1 MNRIFIIPVLLI
13 CSVFLFSCSPVDFN
27 GLGAGGGTT
36 TTSTA
41 TLVPASITTSADG
54 AVSVAMVL
62 QSKEL
67 LTTSTNLFKNLGF
80 IAQSNMVSAAS
91 GTGTGT
97 CTDYGTYDYTRSYSG
112 GSYVLI
118 YSFKLC
124 RENDFQYDGTYVAMG
139 TPASFTGRLSG
150 LTILNFKNNY
160 TTLIGSLVGTS
171 VSYVMTGSGDAANA
185 LYIFTANGGISGFDY
200 YTLGQHDM
208 MFTAL
213 VTNYT
218 VSTDAGNTVRDTAMT
233 TNGRYSVRRL
243 AATTAI
249 TYVGFTVNTQK
260 QLLTNIED
268 VTIGGRISAD
278 RTPTA
283 GFEGVFDIA
292 TPTPIRT
299 VLVPYPPKT
308 TQGTVVTNSSATV
321 QYGNPDS
328 IIVSVGTDTPQAFA
342 KEFMLLKQADFYAM
356 EQQLPIV
363 SGATGTATGTV
374 MSLSA
379 LSSGPSS
386 AALDCYTDVH
396 VSYFLSTAPT
406 ATIPNWY
413 VHWDSNLNTCAAQA
427 GIPFQEATSSTGI
440 ATDPCDV
447 GLDINGASKDIASGG
462 VEHFLAAA
470 LPQGY
475 YVLSINNYSCA
486 TATIGNAATVMIGDY
501 LFGPYTC
508 SYTALDGDNFTP
520 GAWCR
525 LADVRVN
532 ASGVIDVLA
541 PNGAIP
547 PWHP

>member
-1 MNRIFIIPVLLI
+1 MNRIFHIPVLLI
-13 CSVFLFSCSPVDFN
+13 CSVLLFSCNSYDFN
-27 GLGAGGGTT
+27 GIAAGGGTT
-36 TTSTA
+36 TTSTT

-54 AVSVAMVL
+54 AVSASLVL

-67 LTTSTNLFKNLGF
+67 LTTSTSLFKNLGF
-80 IAQSNMVSAAS
+80 IAQSAMVSAAS

-112 GSYVLI
+112 GTYVLV
-118 YSFKLC
+118 YAFNLC
-124 RENDFQYDGTYVAMG
+124 RENEFQYDGTYMAMG
-139 TPASFTGRLSG
+139 TPASFTGRLAG

-171 VSYVMTGSGDAANA
+171 LSYVMTGSGDAANGSY
-185 LYIFTANGGISGFDY
+185 LFTVNGGISAFDY

-208 MFTAL
+208 MFNKL
-213 VTNYT
+213 VTNYM
-218 VSTDAGNTVRDTAMT
+218 VATDGGNTVRDTAMT

-249 TYVGFTVNTQK
+249 TYVDFTVNTQK

-278 RTPTA
+278 RTPNA
-283 GFEGVFDIA
+283 GIEGVFDVT
-292 TPTPIRT
+292 TPVPIRT
-299 VLVPYPPKT
+299 VQVPYPPMT
-308 TQGTVVTNSSATV
+308 TQGTVVTNSSATM
-321 QYGNPDS
+321 QYGAVNT
-328 IIVSVGTDTPQAFA
+328 ILVSVGTDAPQSFA
-342 KEFMLLKQADFYAM
+342 KEFMLMKQGDFYAM
-356 EQQLPIV
+356 EQQLPLV
-363 SGATGTATGTV
+363 SGTTGAASGTV

-379 LSSGPSS
+379 LSSGSSS
-386 AALDCYTDVH
+386 ADLDCYTDVH
-396 VSYFLSTAPT
+396 VSYFVSTAPT

-413 VHWDSNLNTCAAQA
+413 VHWDSNLATCAPQT
-427 GIPFQEATSSTGI
+427 GIPFQEATSSTGV

-447 GLDINGASKDIASGG
+447 GLDINGAATDISSGG

-470 LPQGY
+470 LPTGY

-486 TATIGNAATVMIGDY
+486 TTVGNAATVMIGDY
-501 LFGPYTC
+501 LFGPFTC
-508 SYTALDGDNFTP
+508 SYSAVDGDNFTP

-532 ASGVIDVLA
+532 AGGVIDVLA
-541 PNGAIP
+541 PNGSIP